1 MVQIWLG
8 MNVLFVIAVLVWSWQ
23 KESISIIIDLA
34 KLTSQTALILFLVN
48 VNMYFIFLVIRKS
61 KVRKIKVSLAK
72 ISRYMM
78 KAHIPLAV
86 TGTSLILIHAVLML
100 LYHTLSVIH
109 IKMLSGMAAL
119 FVLAGV
125 LSSGY
130 LRHKKASGKRRKW
143 HLVMAFIFMGV
154 AIIHIFN

>member
-78 KAHIPLAV
+78 KAHIPLV
-86 TGTSLILIHAVLML
+86 
-100 LYHTLSVIH
+100 
-109 IKMLSGMAAL
+109 AAL
-119 FVLAGV
+119 LVLAGV

-143 HLVMAFIFMGV
+143 HLVRMRYDEPCKALLESRRNRYV
-154 AIIHIFN
+154 